1 MSCCVC
7 STTLQLVAAIRR
19 QRHHRHRGP
28 KDGAVHPDGDDGP
41 SGVAAPVV
49 APSKSQRMAQAPCF
63 AACSLSTDVSSC
75 VSADGRVFMWG
86 TTLTARVTL
95 TAVITVQCL
104 PPRCARVECHV
115 ACVVCC
121 ALSCMCVGHRILLAG
136 EDLHSH
142 NGMSTKHATM
152 PTVVRGFK
160 PDAVMS
166 RVACAADRV
175 AAISTTGDGAW
186 LCMCASGNQGVL
198 Q

>member
-1 MSCCVC
+1 M
-7 STTLQLVAAIRR
+7 
-19 QRHHRHRGP
+19 
-28 KDGAVHPDGDDGP
+28 
-41 SGVAAPVV
+41 AAPVV

-86 TTLTARVTL
+86 TTLIARVTW
-95 TAVITVQCL
+95 TAAVATAIC
-104 PPRCARVECHV
+104 CSCRVSRGMCHV
-115 ACVVCC
+115 LCTVVYMRGP
-121 ALSCMCVGHRILLAG
+121 LHLGVG